1 MKIIRVKYLLT
12 FDNDFRIIKDG
23 AVVFDDKIIEV
34 ATYNF
39 IRRKYP
45 HLEAISLEKN
55 SVLMPGLINSH
66 IHLEF
71 SANKT
76 TLKYGNFYSWLNSVI
91 KFRENLINKAKTPL
105 IKKEIDN
112 LIKTGTTTI
121 GAISSYSFDLEAL
134 VKSPINKL
142 FFCEVIGSKPDM
154 IDTLFADFKS
164 RLEEAKKHNSKN
176 FEAGIAIHSPYSV
189 HPFLTR
195 EVLNIAKRDNLV
207 VSSHFLES
215 KEEKK
220 WLRKDKGSFL
230 DFFKNFLNQTKA
242 INRPLEFLELFKG
255 VQKVSFT
262 HCVETKKDE
271 LEKIKELNATIN
283 HCSVSNRFLNNSRLE
298 IDKIEDINFSIG
310 TDGLSSNSSLS
321 MFDELRAAL
330 NIHFEKDIVKFS
342 RTLLNAATNGG
353 AKALG
358 YEGKKGKIEI
368 DYDADMIAF
377 SLPNDIVEIED
388 IYMHIILHTKNV
400 NKTIIKGKIIDI
412 S

>member
-1 MKIIRVKYLLT
+1 MKIIRAKYLLT

-34 ATYNF
+34 ASYNF
-39 IRRKYP
+39 IKRKYP
-45 HLEAISLEKN
+45 HLETISLEKN

-105 IKKEIDN
+105 IKKELDN

-164 RLEEAKKHNSKN
+164 RLEEAKKHNSNN

-220 WLRKDKGSFL
+220 WLRKDRGSFL
-230 DFFKNFLNQTKA
+230 EFFKNFLNQTKA
-242 INRPLEFLELFKG
+242 TNKPLEFLELFKG
-255 VQKVSFT
+255 VQKLSFT
-262 HCVETKKDE
+262 HCVEAKKDE

-283 HCSVSNRFLNNSRLE
+283 HCAVSNRFLNNTRLE
-298 IDKIEDINFSIG
+298 IEKIEDINFSIG

-321 MFDELRAAL
+321 MFDELRATL
-330 NIHFEKDIVKFS
+330 NIHFEKDIIKFS

-368 DYDADMIAF
+368 DYDADMIAL

-400 NKTIIKGKIIDI
+400 SKTIIKGEIIDI